1 MRGGNPIVGEI
12 KVSGSKNASLPL
24 MAVSLLTDENIV
36 LSNVPKLSDISTMK
50 QLLTNHG
57 TKIQTFE
64 TEDSFKL
71 EISSNEITNFSPHLA
86 FNYIRTFVIV
96 YMFDITN
103 FSQYNTYLSFIII
116 CMHTYACTTLSQ

>member
-1 MRGGNPIVGEI
+1 MDSIVMRGGNPIIGEI

-36 LSNVPKLSDISTMK
+36 LTNVPKLSDICTMK

-64 TEDSFKL
+64 DT
-71 EISSNEITNFSPHLA
+71 I
-86 FNYIRTFVIV
+86 
-96 YMFDITN
+96 
-103 FSQYNTYLSFIII
+103 
-116 CMHTYACTTLSQ
+116 